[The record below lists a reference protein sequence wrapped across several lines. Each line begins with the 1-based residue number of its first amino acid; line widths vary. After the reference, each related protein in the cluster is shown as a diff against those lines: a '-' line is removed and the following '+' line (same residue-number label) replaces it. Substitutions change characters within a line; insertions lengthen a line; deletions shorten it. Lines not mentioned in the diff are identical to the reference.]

1 VAATLAGVQLTPSA
15 LLELSRSPQG
25 KKMIRYSATSL
36 ICVVIST
43 TILTILVGLLHWDA
57 FGASVTA
64 TAISTVPSYEL
75 NRKWAW
81 GKSGK
86 GHLWREVVPFWT
98 LAFIGLAFS
107 TWGSVVA
114 QSFSKHHHLSHLV
127 HTAVVTGAFIGSF
140 GVLWIG
146 KFIVFNKILFAHRP
160 QDLTPALDG
169 RTGIPG

>member
-1 VAATLAGVQLTPSA
+1 ML
-15 LLELSRSPQG
+15 
-25 KKMIRYSATSL
+25 RYSATSL

-43 TILTILVGLLHWDA
+43 VILTVLVGLLRWNA
-57 FGASVTA
+57 FGASLTA
-64 TAISTVPSYEL
+64 TAVSTIPSYEL

-86 GHLWREVVPFWT
+86 GHLWKEVVPFWT

-107 TWGSVVA
+107 TWASVLA
-114 QSFSKHHHLSHLV
+114 QGYSQHHHLSHLV
-127 HTAVVTGAFIGSF
+127 HTIVVTGAFIGSF

-146 KFIVFNKILFAHRP
+146 KFLIFNKILFAHHP